1 MSDSAGSPL
10 LVAICD
16 TGARRYPARAPF
28 DPPEFWPETRSIAP
42 RCDPANAI
50 YAGVRETL
58 RLLGL
63 DLPRYGTPSWSPLA
77 GIVRP
82 GDRVVI
88 KPNMVRHF
96 HGDGG
101 SLDALVTHGSVVR
114 PLLDYVLLALEGR
127 GTVTIGDAPLQYADF
142 HATAEA
148 TGLKDVVSDAQART
162 KIPVELTDFRKERS
176 EKRGGIIVTR
186 VRNDGDP
193 RGYQEVDLGMSSRF
207 AGADG
212 ERASRFRVTQYDPRA
227 MARAHAGE
235 RHAYLFP
242 RSVLA
247 SDVLI
252 NVPKLKTHRKAG
264 VTGAMKN
271 LVGINGSKDW
281 LPHHTAGARTG
292 GGDEYRE
299 RSARKAAIS
308 AIRDRLEGR
317 RSGWGRRLLH
327 ISQRAIKATGKVV
340 SFPDPFW
347 EGSWHGNDTVWRMVH
362 DLHRALLHADE
373 SGALHAAPVRRYFA
387 LVDAVVAGEGEGPMR
402 PTPRATGLLLAGVNP
417 AAIDAT
423 ACRLMGFDPL
433 RIPLLRHAV
442 GDGFALPIPAVEAIQ
457 VVSNRPE
464 WERPFALSRAESLRF
479 VPPAGWAGTIEIDG

>member
-1 MSDSAGSPL
+1 MTETAASL
-10 LVAICD
+10 LVAVCD
-16 TGARRYPARAPF
+16 TGARGYPGRAPF
-28 DPPEFWPETRSIAP
+28 DPPEAWPETRAIAP
-42 RCDPANAI
+42 RRDPDNAI
-50 YAGVRETL
+50 YAGVRETF

-63 DLPRYGTPSWSPLA
+63 DAARWGTPSWSPLA

-82 GDRVVI
+82 GNRVVI
-88 KPNMVRHF
+88 KPNLVRHF

-114 PLLDYVLLALEGR
+114 AVLDYVLLALDGR
-127 GTVTIGDAPLQYADF
+127 GVVTIGDAPLQYADF

-148 TGLKDVVSDAQART
+148 TGLTGVVSDART
-162 KIPVELTDFRKERS
+162 RTPIPIELVDFRKERS

-193 RGYQEVDLGMSSRF
+193 LGYQEVDLGAASRF
-207 AGADG
+207 VGING
-212 ERASRFRVTQYDPRA
+212 ERTRRFRVTQYDPRA

-242 RSVLA
+242 RTILR

-252 NVPKLKTHRKAG
+252 NIPKLKTHRKAG

-281 LPHHTAGARTG
+281 LPHHSAGGRAG

-299 RSARKAAIS
+299 RSARKAVIS
-308 AIRDRLEGR
+308 AIRDKLEGR

-327 ISQRAIKATGKVV
+327 LSERAIKVTGKVV

-362 DLHRALLHADE
+362 DLHRVLLHADE

-402 PTPRATGLLLAGVNP
+402 PAPRATGLLLAGENP

-433 RIPLLRHAV
+433 KIPLLRNAV
-442 GDGFALPIPAVEAIQ
+442 GDGFALPIPAIEAIR

-464 WERPFALSRAESLRF
+464 WERPFALPRAQSLHF
-479 VPPAGWAGTIEIDG
+479 VPPAGWAGTIEVDG

>member
-1 MSDSAGSPL
+1 
-10 LVAICD
+10 V
-16 TGARRYPARAPF
+16 APF
-28 DPPEFWPETRSIAP
+28 DPSEDYPELRGIAP
-42 RCDPANAI
+42 RRCASNAI
-50 YAGVRETL
+50 YVGVRETF

-63 DLPRYGTPSWSPLA
+63 DAARYGTPDWSPLS

-82 GDRVVI
+82 GDEVVI

-101 SLDALVTHGSVVR
+101 GLDALVTHGSVVR
-114 PLLDYVLLALEGR
+114 PLLDYVLLALQGR

-148 TGLKDVVSDAQART
+148 TGVAAVVDDARGRT
-162 KIPVELTDFRKERS
+162 RIPVALMDFRKERS
-176 EKRGGIIVTR
+176 EKRGGIIATR
-186 VRNDGDP
+186 VPNDGDP
-193 RGYQEVDLGMSSRF
+193 AGYQEVDLGPSSRF
-207 AGADG
+207 AAVNGG
-212 ERASRFRVTQYDPRA
+212 RARRFRVTQYDPRV
-227 MARAHAGE
+227 MARAHTGA

-242 RSVLA
+242 RTILN

-281 LPHHTAGARTG
+281 LPHHTAGPRDG

-299 RSARKAAIS
+299 RSARKAMVS
-308 AIRDRLEGR
+308 AIRDALEGR
-317 RSGWGRRLLH
+317 RSGWGRRLLYL
-327 ISQRAIKATGKVV
+327 SQRAIVATGKVV

-362 DLHRALLHADE
+362 DLHRVLLHADA
-373 SGALHAAPVRRYFA
+373 SGALHERPVRRYFA

-402 PTPRATGLLLAGVNP
+402 PAPRATGLLLAGENP

-433 RIPLLRHAV
+433 RIPLLRHAI
-442 GDGFALPIPAVEAIQ
+442 GDGFALPIPALEAIQ
-457 VVSNRPE
+457 VVTNRPE
-464 WERPFALSRAESLRF
+464 WERPFALPRARSLHF
-479 VPPAGWAGTIEIDG
+479 VPPAGWAGTIEIDP

>member
-1 MSDSAGSPL
+1 MTERAASSL
-10 LVAICD
+10 LVAVCD
-16 TGARRYPARAPF
+16 TGARSYPVRAPF
-28 DPPEFWPETRSIAP
+28 DPPEPYSEVSRLAQ
-42 RCDPANAI
+42 RVDPSNLI
-50 YAGVRETL
+50 YAGVRESF

-63 DLPRYGTPSWSPLA
+63 DAARSGSPSWNPLS

-114 PLLDYVLLALEGR
+114 AVLDYVLLALEGR
-127 GTVTIGDAPLQYADF
+127 GAVTIGDAPLQYADF
-142 HATAEA
+142 RATAEA
-148 TGLKDVVSDAQART
+148 TGLTTVVGDARSRT
-162 KIPVELTDFRKERS
+162 SIPVELVDFRKERS

-186 VRNDGDP
+186 IPNNGDP
-193 RGYQEVDLGMSSRF
+193 SGYQEVDLGASSRF
-207 AGADG
+207 HDVNGT
-212 ERASRFRVTQYDPRA
+212 RAERFRVTQYDPRA
-227 MARAHAGE
+227 MARAHTAA

-242 RSVLA
+242 RTILS

-252 NVPKLKTHRKAG
+252 NIPKLKTHRKAG

-281 LPHHTAGARTG
+281 LPHHTSGARAG
-292 GGDEYRE
+292 GGDEYKE
-299 RSARKAAIS
+299 RSARKALIS
-308 AIRDRLEGR
+308 AIRDSLEGR
-317 RSGWGRRLLH
+317 RSALGRRLLH
-327 ISQRAIKATGKVV
+327 LSTRAIRATGKVV

-362 DLHRALLHADE
+362 DLHRAMLHADA
-373 SGALHAAPVRRYFA
+373 SGVVHEAPVRRYFA
-387 LVDAVVAGEGEGPMR
+387 VVDAVVAGEGEGPMR
-402 PTPRATGLLLAGVNP
+402 PAPRATGLLLAGENP

-433 RIPLLRHAV
+433 KIPLLRNAI
-442 GDGFALPIPAVEAIQ
+442 GDGFALPIPGVESIR

-464 WERPFALSRAESLRF
+464 WERPFALARASSLHF
-479 VPPAGWAGTIEIDG
+479 VPPAGWAGTIETE